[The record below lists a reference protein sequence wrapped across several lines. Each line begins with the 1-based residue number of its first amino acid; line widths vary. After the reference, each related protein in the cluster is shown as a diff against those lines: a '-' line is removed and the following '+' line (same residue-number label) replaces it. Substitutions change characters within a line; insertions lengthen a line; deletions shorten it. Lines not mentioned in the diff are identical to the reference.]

1 MPYDAGSRAAACA
14 YHLILYTMRTFLV
27 LLGKELRS
35 FFLSPVAWVV
45 LALFMAISGLS
56 FSWAVNHLREKPQ
69 EQSIVQW
76 TFVPLWFWLYYP
88 FLFPLIT
95 MRLFAEE
102 QKLGTLESLL
112 TAPVRASQVL
122 LAKYFSAVIFYIVLW
137 LPVLLYFGVL
147 HWVMKG
153 QVEFPQG
160 ALAGCYLILLLTGL
174 FHLALGMLASA
185 LTRNQIIAAIIGFAF
200 IILHFLGGV
209 FVQTLAKDYPNQFRA
224 LVEHVAIKGHIDN
237 FAAGLL
243 DTRPVVYYLSFTVL
257 LLAVTHQV
265 LEYRRWKA

>member
-1 MPYDAGSRAAACA
+1 
-14 YHLILYTMRTFLV
+14 MRTFLI

-45 LALFMAISGLS
+45 LTLFMAISGLS
-56 FSWAVNHLREKPQ
+56 FSWAVDHLQEKPRD
-69 EQSIVQW
+69 QSIVQW

-112 TAPVRASQVL
+112 TAPVRTVQVL
-122 LAKYFSAVIFYIVLW
+122 LAKYCSAVIFYIVLW
-137 LPVLLYFGVL
+137 LPVLAYFAVL

-153 QVEFPQG
+153 DVEYPPG
-160 ALAGCYLILLLTGL
+160 AVGGCYLILLLTGL
-174 FHLALGMLASA
+174 FHLALGTLAAA
-185 LTRNQIIAAIIGFAF
+185 LTKNQIIAAIIGFSF
-200 IILHFLGGV
+200 IILHFLSGV
-209 FVQTLAKDYPNQFRA
+209 FLQTLEKDPAYRDQVRPV
-224 LVEHVAIKGHIDN
+224 VEHVAIKEHIDT
-237 FAAGLL
+237 FASGLL
-243 DTRPVVYYLSFTVL
+243 DSRAIIYYLSFTVL
-257 LLAVTHQV
+257 LLAGTHQV

>member
-1 MPYDAGSRAAACA
+1 
-14 YHLILYTMRTFLV
+14 MRTFLV
-27 LLGKELRS
+27 LLGKELRA

-56 FSWAVNHLREKPQ
+56 FTWAVNHLREKPQ
-69 EQSIVQW
+69 DQSVVQW

-112 TAPVRASQVL
+112 TAPVRAVQVMM
-122 LAKYFSAVIFYIVLW
+122 AKYFSAVIFYIVLW
-137 LPVLLYFGVL
+137 LPVLIYFGVL
-147 HWVMKG
+147 NWVMKG
-153 QVEFPQG
+153 QVEFPSG

-185 LTRNQIIAAIIGFAF
+185 LTKNQIIAAIIGFAF
-200 IILHFLGGV
+200 IILHFLGGI
-209 FVQTLAKDYPNQFRA
+209 FLQTLEKDHPNELRA
-224 LVEHVAIKGHIDN
+224 LVEHVAIKGHIDS
-237 FAAGLL
+237 FASGLL
-243 DTRPVVYYLSFTVL
+243 DTRPMVYYLSFTVL

>member
-1 MPYDAGSRAAACA
+1 
-14 YHLILYTMRTFLV
+14 MRTFLI

-45 LALFMAISGLS
+45 LAMFMAINGLS
-56 FSWAVNHLREKPQ
+56 FSWAVNHLSDKPQ
-69 EQSIVQW
+69 GQSIVQW

-102 QKLGTLESLL
+102 QKLGTLEVLL
-112 TAPVRASQVL
+112 TAPVRTVQVL
-122 LAKYFSAVIFYIVLW
+122 LAKYVSALIFYIVLW

-147 HWVMKG
+147 NWVMKG

-160 ALAGCYLILLLTGL
+160 ALLGGYLILLLTGL
-174 FHLALGMLASA
+174 FHLALGTLASA
-185 LTRNQIIAAIIGFAF
+185 LTKNQIIAAILGFAF

-209 FVQTLAKDYPNQFRA
+209 YLQTLEKDPAYRVDMRP
-224 LVEHVAIKGHIDN
+224 LVEHVAIRNHIEN
-237 FAAGLL
+237 FASGLL
-243 DTRPVVYYLSFTVL
+243 DSRPMIYYVCFTVL

>member
-1 MPYDAGSRAAACA
+1 
-14 YHLILYTMRTFLV
+14 MRTFLI

-45 LALFMAISGLS
+45 LAMFMAISGLS

-69 EQSIVQW
+69 DQSIVQW

-112 TAPVRASQVL
+112 TAPVRVVQVL
-122 LAKYFSAVIFYIVLW
+122 LAKYFSAVVFYVVLW
-137 LPVLLYFGVL
+137 APVLLYFGVL
-147 HWVMKG
+147 RWVMRG
-153 QVEFPQG
+153 NVEFPPG

-174 FHLALGMLASA
+174 FHIALGILASA
-185 LTRNQIIAAIIGFAF
+185 LTKNQIIAAIIGFAL

-209 FVQTLAKDYPNQFRA
+209 FLQTLAKDYPNQFRP
-224 LVEHVAIKGHIDN
+224 LVEHVSIKAHIDS

-243 DTRPVVYYLSFTVL
+243 DTRPMVYYVSFTIL
-257 LLAVTHQV
+257 LLALTHQV